1 MITGIYIIRNKIN
14 NKIYVG
20 SAIDVKKRWRDH
32 KWYLKENKHH
42 NPHLQASYNKYG
54 LENFKFILELECNK
68 INLIGNETNV
78 IQKYDSK
85 NRNYGYNINDPRQ
98 IFTGHKCSDELKQK
112 SSERM
117 VGENNPMYG
126 KIGEEHPKY
135 QYKLSE
141 EKRKKLSKLA
151 KNRKGEK
158 SNASKL
164 TDEIVLEIRYIYKTK
179 LCNQTELGK
188 ICNVSQI
195 TISDIVNR
203 KRWTH
208 I

>member
-42 NPHLQASYNKYG
+42 NPHLQASYNKYE

-141 EKRKKLSKLA
+141 
-151 KNRKGEK
+151 
-158 SNASKL
+158 
-164 TDEIVLEIRYIYKTK
+164 
-179 LCNQTELGK
+179 
-188 ICNVSQI
+188 
-195 TISDIVNR
+195 
-203 KRWTH
+203 
-208 I
+208 